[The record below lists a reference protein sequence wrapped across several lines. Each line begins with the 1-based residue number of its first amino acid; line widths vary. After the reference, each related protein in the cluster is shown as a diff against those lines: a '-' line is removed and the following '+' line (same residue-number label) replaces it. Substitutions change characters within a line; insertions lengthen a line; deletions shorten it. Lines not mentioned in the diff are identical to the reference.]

1 LQKKKL
7 TFKVKDSAIKIKL
20 EIAKLQRYLKN
31 RGDVDVTVKEKE
43 TGSVLDGF
51 NSIRAMFKDPKI
63 MKISQKNNVNT
74 KQKRET
80 YSKIASSKTLANAN
94 KRK

>member
-20 EIAKLQRYLKN
+20 EIAKLQSDILKN
-31 RGDVDVTVKEKE
+31 RGDVDVTVKERSE

-51 NSIRAMFKDPKI
+51 NSIRAMFKDPK
-63 MKISQKNNVNT
+63 NN
-74 KQKRET
+74 ED
-80 YSKIASSKTLANAN
+80 IAEE
-94 KRK
+94 